1 MEFDRNTTA
10 LAFVVLIGLGTAV
23 SLAMPMSTSTVMM
36 MVLPSLVAYGL
47 VVLYLGVKHGEYRA
61 RSA

>member
-23 SLAMPMSTSTVMM
+23 ALAMPMSTSTVMM

-47 VVLYLGVKHGEYRA
+47 VVLYLGVKHGEHRA
-61 RSA
+61 GGP